1 MASKK
6 AATAIIVMMVMIMA
20 MLVDRSVAIDLCG
33 MTQDELN
40 ECKPAV
46 TKGNPT
52 SPSQLCCTALQH
64 ADFACLCGYKNS
76 PWLGS
81 FGVDPELASGLPKE
95 CGIPNA
101 PTC

>member
-6 AATAIIVMMVMIMA
+6 ASFMVMIVVVMA
-20 MLVDRSVAIDLCG
+20 ISMESSVAIDLCG
-33 MTQDELN
+33 MTETELN

-46 TKGNPT
+46 TKESPT
-52 SPSQLCCTALQH
+52 SPSQLCCDALKH
-64 ADFACLCGYKNS
+64 ADLNCLCGYKHS

-81 FGVDPELASGLPKE
+81 FGIDPELAVGLPTI
-95 CGIPNA
+95 CGLANA

>member
-6 AATAIIVMMVMIMA
+6 VTMAMIVMIVVVMA
-20 MLVDRSVAIDLCG
+20 MLVDKSVAIDLCG

-46 TKGNPT
+46 SKENPR
-52 SPSQLCCTALQH
+52 SPTEPCCTALQH
-64 ADFACLCGYKNS
+64 ADFTCLCGYKNS

-81 FGVDPELASGLPKE
+81 FGVDPELASGLPKQ
-95 CGIPNA
+95 CGLANA

>member
-6 AATAIIVMMVMIMA
+6 VTIAMIVMIVVVMA

-46 TKGNPT
+46 SKENPT
-52 SPSQLCCTALQH
+52 SPSQPCCTALQH
-64 ADFACLCGYKNS
+64 ADFTCLCGYKNS

-81 FGVDPELASGLPKE
+81 FGVDPELASSLPKQ
-95 CGIPNA
+95 CGLANA